1 MSTTTPAKTRTI
13 TLTDRQ
19 PVRIIEDEWPIIA
32 SAYNDSYIGS
42 DSGRRHQALGQGEFP
57 AASLTVRRQHQD
69 GRVLVYGVLSAADRA
84 WGAPA
89 GGESWR
95 GGELLAE
102 GKDLALAI
110 RRVGAA
116 GNLPEVV
123 IRACI
128 ADLPAEKL

>member
-1 MSTTTPAKTRTI
+1 MTNTKTRTI
-13 TLTDRQ
+13 TLTDRP
-19 PVRIIEDEWPIIA
+19 PVRIVEDEWPIIA
-32 SAYNDSYIGS
+32 SSGDDSYIGS
-42 DSGRRHQALGQGEFP
+42 DYGRRQQALGQGECDEYR
-57 AASLTVRRQHQD
+57 LTVRQHQD
-69 GRVLVYGVLSAADRA
+69 GRALVYGVLSAADRA

-95 GGELLAE
+95 GGELLLTSDDDIAM
-102 GKDLALAI
+102 AI

-116 GNLPEVV
+116 GNMPDTV